1 MRGGPPPRGLS
12 FTGTGRL
19 RWCCMRSPRASQ
31 TSRCAVSERSVLLAQ
46 GAYYVASGL
55 WAVLNRRGFEAVT
68 GPKRDYWL
76 VRTVGLLAATIGASL
91 LAGTRREPTAE
102 TALLGLA
109 AGASFTAVDLVYV
122 ARRRVRP
129 VYLVTQPCMGSSP
142 SWRCRITAAAQ
153 PAPDSPSSSSSTRR
167 SLVPDPQT
175 ETGCV
180 AVPRA
185 GNQAVR

>member
-1 MRGGPPPRGLS
+1 
-12 FTGTGRL
+12 
-19 RWCCMRSPRASQ
+19 MRSPRASRI
-31 TSRCAVSERSVLLAQ
+31 SRCAVSERSVLRAQ

-55 WAVLNRRGFEAVT
+55 WAVVNRRGFEAVT

-129 VYLVTQPCMGSSP
+129 VYLGD
-142 SWRCRITAAAQ
+142 AALHGLLAVLAVQ
-153 PAPDSPSSSSSTRR
+153 DHRRRATR
-167 SLVPDPQT
+167 
-175 ETGCV
+175 
-180 AVPRA
+180 A
-185 GNQAVR
+185 